1 MGRQQHPIWRERDR
15 AMSDRQTAGR
25 ILVLTGHGKGKSSS
39 AFGMALRAA
48 GWQKRVCVIQFIK
61 KASRKTGEVQAAE
74 RLGIEWHTMG
84 DGFTWDS
91 PDLER
96 DKATTRRIW
105 QFCREKMVSAAYD
118 MIVLDEINAVIA
130 WGWLEEAEVVQWLQV
145 EKPASLHV
153 ILTGRDAPAALI
165 AVADTVTEMVEVKH
179 AFQQG
184 VRAMKGIEL

>member
-1 MGRQQHPIWRERDR
+1 
-15 AMSDRQTAGR
+15 MSDRQTAGR